1 MKYECV
7 YETNPLLPRKPSTT
21 EILELKGLALGWI
34 PIVTSDIRYSD
45 QVFAPA
51 NKLMIAVVINNLA
64 VLDRVK
70 NNKDCQKTTKRK

>member
-7 YETNPLLPRKPSTT
+7 YETNPLLPRRATT
-21 EILELKGLALGWI
+21 KDILELKGVVLGWI
-34 PIVTSDIRYSD
+34 PVVTSDMPYTD
-45 QVFAPA
+45 DVFAPA

-70 NNKDCQKTTKRK
+70 NNKNCQKTT